1 MDLRTY
7 LEKFRDV
14 TIDVIDAFK
23 KEDYE
28 LGNDL
33 LDKRRE
39 VIGEIE
45 QIEYTIEE
53 FRALDEE
60 FKLLDLNKELEETI
74 EKERIKIRKQLDD
87 INLRRSAN
95 NGYNTQNKSVI
106 FSRKI

>member
-14 TIDVIDAFK
+14 TLDVIDAFK
-23 KEDYE
+23 KEKYE
-28 LGNDL
+28 LGNNL

-39 VIGEIE
+39 IIGEIE
-45 QIEYTIEE
+45 QIEYNIEE
-53 FRALDEE
+53 FKALDKE
-60 FKLLDLNKELEETI
+60 FKLLDLNKELEESV

-87 INLRRSAN
+87 INLRRNAN
-95 NGYNTQNKSVI
+95 NGYNQQSKSVV

>member
-45 QIEYTIEE
+45 YTIEE

-74 EKERIKIRKQLDD
+74 EKERIKIRKQLDE
-87 INLRRSAN
+87 INIRRNAN

>member
-14 TIDVIDAFK
+14 TLDVIDAFK

-39 VIGEIE
+39 VIGE
-45 QIEYTIEE
+45 IEYTIEE

-87 INLRRSAN
+87 INLRRNAN

>member
-7 LEKFRDV
+7 LEKFTDV

-39 VIGEIE
+39 VIGE
-45 QIEYTIEE
+45 IEYTIEE

-87 INLRRSAN
+87 INLRRNAN

>member
-7 LEKFRDV
+7 LEKFRDI
-14 TIDVIDAFK
+14 TLDVIDAFK

-28 LGNDL
+28 LGDKL

-39 VIGEIE
+39 TIGRIE
-45 QIEYTIEE
+45 EIEYTIEE
-53 FRALDEE
+53 FRALDKE
-60 FKLLDLNKELEETI
+60 FKLLELNKELEETV
-74 EKERIKIRKQLDD
+74 EKERIKIRKELDE
-87 INLRRSAN
+87 INIRRSAN